1 MKKLLLAALTASLS
15 STAFA
20 GWMQQPESAYIGLD
34 YSWASIDVGD
44 NVDLGSA
51 LVRAGAKILPYMG
64 IEVQASYGVKDDTF
78 TTTVANPAA
87 PPATI
92 TYNHRVKNNG
102 SYGIFLKPQVDITP
116 SLTAYGMVGSNYN
129 DFVVETNGAKA
140 NGYGSSFSVG
150 GGLTLMLDKNLG
162 VGAEIMHYDS
172 DIDALNVGVR
182 WAF

>member
-78 TTTVANPAA
+78 TTTVAN
-87 PPATI
+87 
-92 TYNHRVKNNG
+92 RVKNNG

-140 NGYGSSFSVG
+140 NGYGSGFSVG